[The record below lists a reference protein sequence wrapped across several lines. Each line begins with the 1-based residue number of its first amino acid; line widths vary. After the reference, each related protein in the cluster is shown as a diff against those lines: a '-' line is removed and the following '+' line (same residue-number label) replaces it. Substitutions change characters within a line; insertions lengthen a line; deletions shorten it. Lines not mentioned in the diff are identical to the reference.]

1 MQDIVSHR
9 KFLSF
14 YFKSNFK
21 YYLQFSV
28 HVEMGLMSKNLNGSQ
43 RNEFIRDICTLITT
57 NTRYPTEPE
66 RQMSAL
72 KIVTKY
78 PFLKDPKIGNCST
91 EWVRIK
97 YIIMYI
103 QCTKLRYNSEVLLW
117 VTNHTGQV
125 EKTLAWL
132 GFELATFGLPVRC
145 STTWATGQVGSW
157 SSNDDTSVVW
167 YFETD
172 TSFFN
177 I

>member
-1 MQDIVSHR
+1 MFLSYTFNRTREIGREKCQIWMDSVLWNSWQGWCFTSAGKCHCQEIIYKTCLQDIVSHR

-66 RQMSAL
+66 RQMIAQ

-103 QCTKLRYNSEVLLW
+103 INSPPSSLSHTKMCCEIFKRN
-117 VTNHTGQV
+117 Q
-125 EKTLAWL
+125 
-132 GFELATFGLPVRC
+132 R
-145 STTWATGQVGSW
+145 
-157 SSNDDTSVVW
+157 
-167 YFETD
+167 
-172 TSFFN
+172 
-177 I
+177 